1 MRFTLTAKGDN
12 TCELKEVTPA
22 TSAVFPIPLGKPAL
36 VNLIRSFLADPEARD
51 LGQGSVLVDRM
62 RDGLRIHVGAGTF
75 TIPYGHLFP
84 LILEP
89 AA

>member
-36 VNLIRSFLADPEARD
+36 ISLIRTFLSDPEARD
-51 LGQGSVLVDRM
+51 LGQGPVLLDRM